1 MNVKSLMI
9 NTTLATSLLLST
21 LSVAAADFASELKAV
36 QDSWATVNYEL
47 QDKAKVAGFEALV
60 KESEALVQQYPEK
73 AESHIWHGIVQSS
86 FAGAKGGLGALGLA
100 EAAKEELEKAISID
114 EAALQGSALTSLGT
128 LYAKVPGWPIGF
140 GSDKKAQ
147 AFFKKSLEIN
157 PEGLDINYFYAD
169 FLYDEKKYDAALSHL
184 QKAKNA
190 PKREGREK
198 ADKFRQLEVDDLLAK
213 VEKKLKKSR

>member
-1 MNVKSLMI
+1 MKLISLI
-9 NTTLATSLLLST
+9 VNSALSVSLLMS
-21 LSVAAADFASELKAV
+21 SASFATASLASDLKAV

-60 KESEALVQQYPEK
+60 KESEALVNHYPNN

-86 FAGAKGGLGALGLA
+86 YAGAKGGLGALGLA
-100 EAAKEELEKAISID
+100 EAAKAELEQAISID
-114 EAALQGSALTSLGT
+114 EKALQGSALTSLGT

-147 AFFKKSLEIN
+147 ALFKKSLEIN
-157 PEGLDINYFYAD
+157 PEGLDINYFYAE
-169 FLYDEKKYDAALSHL
+169 FLYDE
-184 QKAKNA
+184 
-190 PKREGREK
+190 
-198 ADKFRQLEVDDLLAK
+198 FRQMEVDDLIAK